1 MINEKSIRE
10 NLKNLRTKSGL
21 SEAEVAAKLGK
32 SGNSYINRIEN
43 GPTKLNI
50 ELLQELS
57 TFYKINPLELFQ
69 EGQQVP
75 AVKNTTKGFF
85 EKSVFRGTE
94 AIEDHIRAQI
104 KEHLPTLNKIGK
116 IQKILGKEPIKLTD
130 ISSDFENITLKSPVA
145 AQAKAK
151 DVAKLIR
158 NFFKLDQN
166 ASIDISTFCW
176 NYLNIPIC
184 GLNLGDNCWGMY
196 SSDKN
201 GNPLIIYS
209 NSHVFNQR
217 NVFTV
222 AHEIGHYLFAH
233 DYLNIDCET
242 EEHTIIEK
250 IANTFAQE
258 LLVPSDV
265 LRQIYDELGFSSVN
279 QIKPHHVVTLCDYF
293 KVSFYM
299 MIVCLSQTKKIA
311 TNNSDDLKD
320 FCINRLKG
328 ESENLG
334 YYPEKYF
341 SHTKSL
347 HQQLRDLVLI
357 ALRRDLIS
365 FFEASQMLDEPAAE
379 LKAAL

>member
-1 MINEKSIRE
+1 MINERTIRDR
-10 NLKNLRTKSGL
+10 LKDLRAKSGL
-21 SEAEVAAKLGK
+21 SEADVASRLGK

-50 ELLQELS
+50 EILQELS
-57 TFYKINPLELFQ
+57 AFYKINPLDLLQ
-69 EGQQVP
+69 EQQQLSVS
-75 AVKNTTKGFF
+75 KNTSKGFF

-94 AIEDHIRAQI
+94 AIEENIRAQI

-116 IQKILGKEPIKLTD
+116 IQKILGKEPVKLID
-130 ISSDFENITLKSPVA
+130 ISSDFENINLKSPFA

-151 DVAKLIR
+151 DAAKLIR

-166 ASIDISTFCW
+166 ASIDVSTFCW

-209 NSHVFNQR
+209 NSHVFTQR

-233 DYLNIDCET
+233 DYLNVDCDT
-242 EEHTIIEK
+242 EEHTVIEK

-265 LRQIYDELGFSSVN
+265 LRQVYDELGFSSLS
-279 QIKPHHVVTLCDYF
+279 QIKPHHVVTLCDHF
-293 KVSFYM
+293 KVSFFM
-299 MIVCLSQTKKIA
+299 MIVCLSQTKKITA
-311 TNNSDDLKD
+311 TNSDELKD
-320 FCINRLKG
+320 FCVNQLRSA
-328 ESENLG
+328 SEDLG
-334 YYPEKYF
+334 YYPDKYF
-341 SHTKSL
+341 SHHKSL
-347 HQQLRDLVLI
+347 HQQLRELVLI
-357 ALRRDLIS
+357 ALRRKLIS
-365 FFEASQMLDEPAAE
+365 FFEASQVLDEPTAE